1 MDFTTKHLK
10 NLMEEVYLEPPF
22 REHVAHA
29 LEHPLNW
36 RMERIETRWFIEAC
50 QRVATV
56 NPLLLELAKLDF
68 NLVQSIHKRELGK
81 LSSELGSPDGGRI
94 SVLRSGCH
102 SSETVFNMTNDARI
116 MKEKGSDII
125 PYLKR
130 AYMEPAGIVPT
141 PRGSSLNGRDD
152 VR

>member
-81 LSSELGSPDGGRI
+81 LSRWWTDLGLAQWLPFFRDR
-94 SVLRSGCH
+94 LT
-102 SSETVFNMTNDARI
+102 ENYFWTVGWAF
-116 MKEKGSDII
+116 EPQFWSFSDMQTK
-125 PYLKR
+125 L
-130 AYMEPAGIVPT
+130 A
-141 PRGSSLNGRDD
+141 
-152 VR
+152 